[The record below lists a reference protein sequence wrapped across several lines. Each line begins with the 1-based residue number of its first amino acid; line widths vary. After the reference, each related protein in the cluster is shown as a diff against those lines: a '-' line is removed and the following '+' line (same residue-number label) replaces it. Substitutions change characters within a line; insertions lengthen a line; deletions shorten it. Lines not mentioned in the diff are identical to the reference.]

1 MKLVE
6 FKKVTGNCKTPLLE
20 KARIDH
26 AEDLIFWEGSRGAL
40 RAISQIES
48 LAKNPKN
55 LTIKWDG
62 APAVVFGR
70 NPNGEFIFTDKHGF
84 HAKTYDGRPTNPDD
98 LKGMIGSRAEKNPAK
113 ADSYERYASK
123 LAPVFTFAE
132 KAIPNKFQGYYNG
145 DMLYF
150 ESPQVRENRFV
161 FKPNVVEYSVDT
173 TSDLGKRIAKS
184 KAGVVVHNMMSEQGR
199 ILPIDDLK
207 TIQGNQFLVIPPT
220 TVNKKVN
227 IDTNALNRIKSVVS
241 QNANAIDALLDKNK
255 LASMKL
261 TDLPNTLYTYTNS
274 CVERN
279 CLINLGSDFSRWL
292 MTSSVSDPKKQKIIE
307 YVKQNMN
314 AFVALWNTVSGI
326 MKAKDNIIGQ
336 LDTAQ
341 GDVQATV
348 NGKPGGEGYV
358 LGDIKLVR
366 RSGFTKA
373 NRAINR

>member
-1 MKLVE
+1 MDLLSVMISRKMKHI
-6 FKKVTGNCKTPLLE
+6 N
-20 KARIDH
+20 
-26 AEDLIFWEGSRGAL
+26 
-40 RAISQIES
+40 
-48 LAKNPKN
+48 KN
-55 LTIKWDG
+55 
-62 APAVVFGR
+62 
-70 NPNGEFIFTDKHGF
+70 H
-84 HAKTYDGRPTNPDD
+84 
-98 LKGMIGSRAEKNPAK
+98 
-113 ADSYERYASK
+113 
-123 LAPVFTFAE
+123 
-132 KAIPNKFQGYYNG
+132 
-145 DMLYF
+145 
-150 ESPQVRENRFV
+150 
-161 FKPNVVEYSVDT
+161 
-173 TSDLGKRIAKS
+173 KS
-184 KAGVVVHNMMSEQGR
+184 
-199 ILPIDDLK
+199 
-207 TIQGNQFLVIPPT
+207 
-220 TVNKKVN
+220 VNKQVN